1 MADVVNKRIRR
12 VGWIDIAR
20 GICMLAIIAGHFG
33 VNWIGNIVFLFHLPV
48 FFILSGYLFKDV
60 PLTAGYI
67 AKKFKTFMLPY
78 FITCFAI
85 IIIDAIVLII
95 HGDDSIASI
104 TGKIAD
110 DFTRSIW
117 ASGSCTKF
125 GDIDLGGR
133 IGAIWFLPAL
143 FFATI
148 IFSIIKRLIKNI
160 YIQGGNCQPG
170 SCCVY
175 YSKSDLVS
183 F

>member
-1 MADVVNKRIRR
+1 MADVVKKRIRR

-85 IIIDAIVLII
+85 IIIDAI
-95 HGDDSIASI
+95 
-104 TGKIAD
+104 GK
-110 DFTRSIW
+110 F
-117 ASGSCTKF
+117 
-125 GDIDLGGR
+125 
-133 IGAIWFLPAL
+133 
-143 FFATI
+143 
-148 IFSIIKRLIKNI
+148 
-160 YIQGGNCQPG
+160 
-170 SCCVY
+170 
-175 YSKSDLVS
+175 
-183 F
+183 

>member
-78 FITCFAI
+78 FITSFTI

-117 ASGSCTKF
+117 ASGAFTKF

-148 IFSIIKRLIKNI
+148 FFSIIKRLIKNI
-160 YIQGGNCQPG
+160 YIQGG
-170 SCCVY
+170 
-175 YSKSDLVS
+175 
-183 F
+183 